1 MTNHKLSP
9 LDRNKRFNRKIY
21 DLLNS
26 ENEYEIHNYI
36 STIRSKTLRDICLF
50 NLNYLKNYLFM
61 FKYSPKELSKK
72 IGISERKVYDLI
84 KVSCFVH
91 NVNYVGFNKSVEK
104 LKK

>member
-9 LDRNKRFNRKIY
+9 LDRNRRFNKKIY
-21 DLLNS
+21 DTLTS
-26 ENEYEIHNYI
+26 GNEYEIYKFI
-36 STIRSKTLRDICLF
+36 GTIRSKTLRDLCLF
-50 NLNYLKNYLFM
+50 NLNYLKDYLFM